1 MAALPAVLRVGWF
14 RRRCG
19 VGGDAG
25 VAGHHDCVQKI
36 TEDAMRP
43 LAEFTPFDGNRLL
56 GLDVLGLRGVAQR
69 HVMRRSPDGARARP
83 GRGALAPVRSSWW
96 RGLAH
101 TPVGKSAAHLR
112 VRCRRYECRAHF
124 VPRRILDP
132 VERPAAL
139 PAAPLVPMALAHLV
153 LPVVGQVLQR
163 SLELAPYV
171 HAQGAGVCVRGRHAA
186 TQYVGSCEMIG
197 GRTNG
202 AGNRPHMSP

>member
-69 HVMRRSPDGARARP
+69 HVMRRSPDAARARP
-83 GRGALAPVRSSWW
+83 GRGALAPVRSSWR

-101 TPVGKSAAHLR
+101 TPVGKSAVHLR

-139 PAAPLVPMALAHLV
+139 PAAPP
-153 LPVVGQVLQR
+153 R
-163 SLELAPYV
+163 SD
-171 HAQGAGVCVRGRHAA
+171 
-186 TQYVGSCEMIG
+186 GSCSPGPPCGRPGVATVTRTRCFCSIG
-197 GRTNG
+197 
-202 AGNRPHMSP
+202 S